1 MEKRRRSPGEP
12 FVCRFFRRVCIS
24 TWTNRRKNPDFA
36 VETGLM
42 VSKSRHLTLL
52 DNFPRPVKQGAK
64 PPSLVSILL
73 HTTLRV
79 PAARSIRAERGPY
92 RRTQQP
98 DAPSGATL
106 CIHRLTIPPEDSA
119 VVAQTVRTGRCPG
132 GQYALILRKKPG
144 ISPPNGHTTGTMMSL
159 EPSALHRNR
168 DLTPSQKRYTCPRLN
183 GTDTR

>member
-1 MEKRRRSPGEP
+1 MEKRQRSPGEP
-12 FVCRFFRRVCIS
+12 FACRFFRRVCIS

-98 DAPSGATL
+98 DAPNGATL
-106 CIHRLTIPPEDSA
+106 CIHRRTIPPEDSA
-119 VVAQTVRTGRCPG
+119 VVAQTVRTVR
-132 GQYALILRKKPG
+132 AHSSKKPG